1 MLAAMEDESRK
12 DYYIEENDQE
22 KKSTALGFEKNSRE
36 SIF

>member
-22 KKSTALGFEKNSRE
+22 KKSNELGFEKNSRE
-36 SIF
+36 SVF